1 VAEVIIKIFELF
13 VQTGMTPR
21 IIHILQTSDPQRPQL
36 QVPHPT
42 PPHPQSFASPR
53 AYLSGRFFCQAGR
66 RLGPTATST
75 KPSMALASLI
85 IILIIILILL
95 LLIIINK

>member
-36 QVPHPT
+36 QVPHPHPT
-42 PPHPQSFASPR
+42 HNHLLRPARTFPVVFSARQGDDLVRLPPV
-53 AYLSGRFFCQAGR
+53 
-66 RLGPTATST
+66 
-75 KPSMALASLI
+75 PSHRWPWPP
-85 IILIIILILL
+85 LL
-95 LLIIINK
+95 